1 MSRIEFFW
9 RKAKLVAMA
18 AAMWMAV
25 YGHALAAGKGKKP
38 APVADAGGGAAES
51 THGWVLPYFI
61 LLLAVGL
68 GMLVVCRSSRRSDR
82 AKPKQYEGLD
92 TSGK

>member
-18 AAMWMAV
+18 AAMWLAV
-25 YGHALAAGKGKKP
+25 YGQALAAKKKP
-38 APVADAGGGAAES
+38 EPADAGGGAAES

-61 LLLAVGL
+61 LLLAIGL

>member
-18 AAMWMAV
+18 AAMWLAV
-25 YGHALAAGKGKKP
+25 YGQALAAGKGKKSAP
-38 APVADAGGGAAES
+38 APDAGGAAES
-51 THGWVLPYFI
+51 THGWVLPYFL
-61 LLLAVGL
+61 LLLAIGL

>member
-1 MSRIEFFW
+1 MSRIEFLW

-18 AAMWMAV
+18 GGMWLAV
-25 YGHALAAGKGKKP
+25 YGQALAAKKKP
-38 APVADAGGGAAES
+38 VEDTGGAAAS
-51 THGWVLPYFI
+51 TKGWVLPYF
-61 LLLAVGL
+61 LVLLAIGL

>member
-9 RKAKLVAMA
+9 RKAKLLAMA
-18 AAMWMAV
+18 AAMWLAV
-25 YGHALAAGKGKKP
+25 YGHALAAKNKP
-38 APVADAGGGAAES
+38 APADTGGAAES
-51 THGWVLPYFI
+51 TKGWVLPYFI
-61 LLLAVGL
+61 VLLAIGL
-68 GMLVVCRSSRRSDR
+68 GMLVVCRSSRRSER